1 MSIQQEDYGKEGSTS
16 ELVPNGLRTYRH
28 YRVREDGTLYAT
40 VTVRDTV
47 ARGVNHAKCYAV
59 PSARADKRCPDCSGR
74 GYRNEVRAR
83 PPQGLGYNWLND
95 NWGIPSFE
103 YDIIEN
109 KECEC
114 LRKCRTPVRAC
125 SCGFYASYSPE
136 TNFFKSLLSGWSAIP
151 LPPIFA
157 AVEASGRVLM
167 GSKGV
172 RAERMEVKALAL
184 DLGHIKFGSVAR
196 AHSGEQFASEVT
208 ALMDTLRYAG
218 ERYGVPTFGPAIPH
232 MVEAFPPPDLSRL
245 IKNQEK

>member
-114 LRKCRTPVRAC
+114 LRNCRTPARAC

-172 RAERMEVKALAL
+172 RAEKMRVIALAL
-184 DLGHIKFGSVAR
+184 DEEHMMGNYYKPLKMGEALHSLTLAAEKYQVPSFGWD
-196 AHSGEQFASEVT
+196 
-208 ALMDTLRYAG
+208 L
-218 ERYGVPTFGPAIPH
+218 PA
-232 MVEAFPPPDLSRL
+232 MVEAFPPPDLSN
-245 IKNQEK
+245 IIENQES